1 MGEGSILNDYW
12 SNNKTLLS
20 FSFCEPIIKISSVSL
35 HTWLNYEEERRGEV
49 TKHQGEGK
57 PVILFLPHFIFSLQF
72 SAFWF
77 LRSSLT
83 STLTRL
89 TLHTSKAEK
98 QGRETS
104 ERGIPETYHNHN
116 IEWCVTSKWQIKWLN
131 VNTYIHTGW
140 LFEWQRY
147 FIVCKSPFRFVICS
161 DRN

>member
-12 SNNKTLLS
+12 SNNKTLFS
-20 FSFCEPIIKISSVSL
+20 FSEPIIKISSVSL

-57 PVILFLPHFIFSLQF
+57 PVILFLSHFIFSLQF
-72 SAFWF
+72 SAFWL

-98 QGRETS
+98 QGRETFL
-104 ERGIPETYHNHN
+104 ERNTRN
-116 IEWCVTSKWQIKWLN
+116 ISQYRAMCYVYMTDQMTECQYTHTHGMVSGRSILYYTR
-131 VNTYIHTGW
+131 VN
-140 LFEWQRY
+140 
-147 FIVCKSPFRFVICS
+147 S
-161 DRN
+161 DF